1 MPPSCNA
8 QDHQNSAP
16 TILLNKKGKTLTSFY
31 VHFGFVVY
39 TNNKSIGFILGSW
52 VDTFEKRIVHFIFP
66 TNFSC
71 FKVVDVVAHQDW
83 LLLKY

>member
-1 MPPSCNA
+1 MNA

-16 TILLNKKGKTLTSFY
+16 TMALNKKGKKGTCFY

-66 TNFSC
+66 HKFLALN
-71 FKVVDVVAHQDW
+71 
-83 LLLKY
+83 LLR